1 MNEKNKKIL
10 TYFLYVIL
18 MYSCALLG
26 AALFMIGVYAY
37 FFILF
42 IAVLLL
48 CFAYKKTNKIL
59 DLFFLEINLLLSVFL
74 SGRFSTILNYKYIS
88 THEKNLMFS
97 NICTGVMLLIASII
111 VLIFLIARIILIIIE
126 KRKQKKDTE
135 LCSD

>member
-1 MNEKNKKIL
+1 MNEKTKKIL

-26 AALFMIGVYAY
+26 AALFMIGVYAN
-37 FFILF
+37 FLAMF
-42 IAVLLL
+42 IAILLSYL
-48 CFAYKKTNKIL
+48 AYKKTNKIL
-59 DLFFLEINLLLSVFL
+59 DLLFLDLNLLLSVFI
-74 SGRFSTILNYKYIS
+74 SGRCTTILYYKNIS
-88 THEKNLMFS
+88 SDHMSLVIG
-97 NICTGVMLLIASII
+97 NIFTGVGLLIASII